1 MSVCKKTG
9 RSYLTRTEN
18 LTLMIPPRKTLL
30 NLENRRNLWEP
41 GVTSQS
47 GVA

>member
-18 LTLMIPPRKTLL
+18 LTLVAPPRKNLL
-30 NLENRRNLWEP
+30 NLENRRNLREP
-41 GVTSQS
+41 DVTR
-47 GVA
+47 